1 MLARAVF
8 ALEAS
13 CRWAVTGTPVQN
25 RLTDLA
31 SLFKFLRVYPFDD
44 LETFRVHVMR
54 AWKTR
59 SDPQALAK
67 LKLLINS
74 ITIRRPKRE
83 VNLPSR
89 MDHIHKL
96 EMAQD
101 ERIHYENMK
110 NSTIHKID
118 SVIDGSEP
126 KSCLNALQMI
136 TMLRLICNH
145 GVSEQE
151 RNNPD
156 IDNEVRWGAE
166 SAQQAFESLRD
177 TGQACC
183 MHCRQDLS
191 FIMADASDC
200 GDTFTLQPRVSKDFQ
215 ILCPSCTD
223 QQPQAC
229 HSFISVCNHLPR
241 CPFSL
246 SSGIATPDTMCDG
259 YDSLNG
265 ERSTPVPTKI
275 KSLIASISASKEG
288 EKRQVPKRFCCFY
301 KLTPFTVS
309 SSHTGLKL
317 WI

>member
-8 ALEAS
+8 ALESS

-44 LETFRVHVMR
+44 LETFKDHVMR
-54 AWKTR
+54 TWKTR

-96 EMAQD
+96 ELSQD
-101 ERIHYENMK
+101 ERTHYESVK

-118 SVIDGSEP
+118 SVLDGSEP

-136 TMLRLICNH
+136 TTLRLICNH
-145 GVSEQE
+145 GVGEKE
-151 RNNPD
+151 RNTPD
-156 IDNEVRWGAE
+156 FESEMRWGIE

-177 TGQACC
+177 TGQAYC
-183 MHCRQDLS
+183 MRCRQDLS

-200 GDTFTLQPRVSKDFQ
+200 GDTFALQPRVSKDFQ
-215 ILCPSCTD
+215 ILCPSCID

-229 HSFISVCNHLPR
+229 HSFLSVCNHLPR
-241 CPFSL
+241 CPSSL
-246 SSGIATPDTMCDG
+246 SSGIATPNTDG
-259 YDSLNG
+259 YNVLDG
-265 ERSTPVPTKI
+265 EQPASVPTKI
-275 KSLIASISASKEG
+275 RSLLTSLGRSKEG
-288 EKRQVPKRFCCFY
+288 EKRQVPSLFAVLR
-301 KLTPFTVS
+301 LTPFLVLS
-309 SSHTGLKL
+309 SRTGLKH

>member
-8 ALEAS
+8 ALESS

-44 LETFRVHVMR
+44 LETFRCHVMR

-89 MDHIHKL
+89 TDQIRKL
-96 EMAQD
+96 DLDQD
-101 ERIHYENMK
+101 ERTHYENVK
-110 NSTIHKID
+110 NNTIHKID
-118 SVIDGSEP
+118 SVLDGSEP

-136 TMLRLICNH
+136 TTLRLICNH
-145 GVSEQE
+145 GVSQKE
-151 RNNPD
+151 RDTVDANN
-156 IDNEVRWGAE
+156 EERWGIE
-166 SAQQAFESLRD
+166 SAQQVFDSLRD
-177 TGQACC
+177 TGQAYC

-191 FIMADASDC
+191 FIMAEASDC

-215 ILCPSCTD
+215 LLCPSCID
-223 QQPQAC
+223 QRPQEC
-229 HSFISVCNHLPR
+229 HAFLSVFLVFWYRHTQHD
-241 CPFSL
+241 
-246 SSGIATPDTMCDG
+246 A
-259 YDSLNG
+259 
-265 ERSTPVPTKI
+265 
-275 KSLIASISASKEG
+275 
-288 EKRQVPKRFCCFY
+288 RQ
-301 KLTPFTVS
+301 L
-309 SSHTGLKL
+309 
-317 WI
+317 